1 MCTQDRVPCG
11 RLSLPRSETVQLNKT
26 ADPAVL
32 FHLEL
37 ASGSPGGRSRAPP
50 PPGLPPQLGSP
61 GRGSGP
67 RGAACHRAG
76 RARVAEEP
84 SPGPWVW
91 EESPEPGLM
100 GKQGCVC
107 KRRAN
112 ARLGLSTRPEPRL
125 PRRTER
131 GPRSR
136 KSRFQI
142 QLWCTGHSYLVSWL
156 HEPSLQKGNENCAFF
171 TAFL

>member
-1 MCTQDRVPCG
+1 MWPPVAPQERNGTVEQDGRPSGALPPGARIRVP
-11 RLSLPRSETVQLNKT
+11 RRSVARST
-26 ADPAVL
+26 PA
-32 FHLEL
+32 
-37 ASGSPGGRSRAPP
+37 GSPAAAGVPR
-50 PPGLPPQLGSP
+50 
-61 GRGSGP
+61 RGSGP